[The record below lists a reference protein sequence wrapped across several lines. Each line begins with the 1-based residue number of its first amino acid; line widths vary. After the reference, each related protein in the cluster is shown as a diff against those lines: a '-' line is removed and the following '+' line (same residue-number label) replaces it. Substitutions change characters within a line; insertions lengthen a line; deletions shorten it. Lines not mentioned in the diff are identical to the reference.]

1 LVPAKRCSTFQ
12 RTFDIQGSEE
22 LLNSLAK
29 QQLEVELNDIKDAF

>member
-1 LVPAKRCSTFQ
+1 MFQ

-29 QQLEVELNDIKDAF
+29 QQVELNDIKDAF